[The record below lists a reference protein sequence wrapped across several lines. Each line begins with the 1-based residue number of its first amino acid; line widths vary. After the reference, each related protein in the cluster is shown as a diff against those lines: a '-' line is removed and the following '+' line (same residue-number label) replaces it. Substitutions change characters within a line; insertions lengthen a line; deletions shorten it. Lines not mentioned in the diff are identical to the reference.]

1 MTKPI
6 EKGKGEHLS
15 VKALEG
21 PVIAV
26 DTLPLSYEALKP
38 YLAEGCTVHLEA
50 GPSGYRLRTP
60 ILIPVKPG
68 LSLRDFDVINYVVSS
83 LSDRMASLIPW
94 VLDSPAMM
102 RVATYLR
109 RYRTSSPS
117 TLYAYSYQ
125 VRRFCEWLDITP
137 DTLVTRA
144 LDKNGLPDP
153 GGVKDI
159 HHLLEEY
166 VGELQARSRAPN
178 MIKAAV
184 TAIRALLIVNDVEV
198 PRILL
203 PQGRVVYEDRSP
215 RPEELARM
223 MEVADLRGRVI
234 VSMLALGGFRIGT
247 LRRLRYGHVKEDL
260 EASRTP
266 VHVHVEAE
274 ITKGKYGSYD
284 TLIGAEAV
292 AALRLYLEQR
302 RRGSPSGK
310 IPPETIKDDSPLLRS
325 DRTKKVRSLSQKQL
339 HTIVHTTYVRAG
351 LSSEKRGRLYMLRT
365 HSIRKYFRTQLAA
378 LGVPRDY
385 IDYMM
390 GHRISTYHD
399 ILMKGVDFLRNV
411 YACSG
416 LGIKP
421 KTQVSRLDMLKEII
435 RAWGLEP
442 EKILVKGALSEPHRV
457 IVAPA
462 SREEEQ
468 VKALADSLREMLR
481 KDLLDSRSPQP

>member
-1 MTKPI
+1 MAKPV
-6 EKGKGEHLS
+6 EKSKGEPLS
-15 VKALEG
+15 VKAPAG
-21 PVIAV
+21 RVIAV

-38 YLAEGCTVHLEA
+38 YLAEGCTLHLEA
-50 GPSGYRLRTP
+50 GPSGYRLRKP
-60 ILIPVKPG
+60 ILVPVKPG
-68 LSLRDFDVINYVVSS
+68 TSLRTFDIVNYVVSS
-83 LSDRMASLIPW
+83 LSDRMTSLIPW

-102 RVATYLR
+102 RVATHLR

-117 TLYAYSYQ
+117 TLYAYTSQ
-125 VRRFCEWLDITP
+125 MRRFCEWLGRTP
-137 DTLVTRA
+137 DELVAEA
-144 LDKNGLPDP
+144 LHEDGSPDP
-153 GGVKDI
+153 GGIKRI
-159 HHLLEEY
+159 RQAEEEY
-166 VGELQARSRAPN
+166 VGELQARGRAPN

-184 TAIRALLIVNDVEV
+184 TAVRAMLIVNDVEV

-223 MEVADLRGRVI
+223 MEVADLRARVI

-247 LRRLRYGHVKEDL
+247 LRRLRYRHVKEDL
-260 EASRTP
+260 ETGRTP
-266 VHVHVEAE
+266 VHVHVEAD

-284 TLIGAEAV
+284 TFIGAEAV
-292 AALRLYLEQR
+292 AVLRLYLEQR

-310 IPPETIKDDSPLLRS
+310 IPPETIQDDSPLLRS
-325 DRTKKVRSLSQKQL
+325 DHTREVRSLSQKQL

-390 GHRISTYHD
+390 GHKISTYHD
-399 ILMKGVDFLRNV
+399 IQMKGPEFLRNV
-411 YACSG
+411 YAASG

-435 RAWGLEP
+435 RAWGLDP
-442 EKILVKGALSEPHRV
+442 ERILVKGALTEPHRV

-468 VKALADSLREMLR
+468 VKALADSLKEMLR
-481 KDLLDSRSPQP
+481 KDLLDGRSPQP